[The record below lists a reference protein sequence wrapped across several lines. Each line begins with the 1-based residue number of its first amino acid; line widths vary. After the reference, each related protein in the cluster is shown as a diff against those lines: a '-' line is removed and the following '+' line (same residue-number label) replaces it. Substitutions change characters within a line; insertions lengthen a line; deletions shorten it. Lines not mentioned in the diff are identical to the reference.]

1 MLLVQGLG
9 EGNFLKG
16 LAVIDD
22 VAYFGISPGAERS
35 MRANPELDCE
45 LAALDLL
52 QKRLLWRRKVTAPAS
67 YDLSHMPPLH
77 CIAAEKSWYDRHLG
91 KN

>member
-1 MLLVQGLG
+1 MLMLLVQGSG

-22 VAYFGISPGAERS
+22 VAYFGISPRAERS

-52 QKRLLWRRKVTAPAS
+52 EKRLLWRRKVTALAACHP
-67 YDLSHMPPLH
+67 SHMH
-77 CIAAEKSWYDRHLG
+77 CFAAETG
-91 KN
+91 MA